1 MICRTKMQAK
11 VQGRILLK
19 DFASNESKLVPRNLD
34 PGQWAL
40 IYVDI

>member
-1 MICRTKMQAK
+1 MIRRFKMQAK
-11 VQGRILLK
+11 VQGRIQ
-19 DFASNESKLVPRNLD
+19 FALNESKLDPMNLD